1 MYQIRHLNYKKNFIM
16 SENFFECP
24 FISIVAGL
32 SPILSYSSINGL
44 SLGSIPIKYTVTV
57 DSTVTV
63 YLINEFD

>member
-1 MYQIRHLNYKKNFIM
+1 M
-16 SENFFECP
+16 
-24 FISIVAGL
+24 
-32 SPILSYSSINGL
+32 SINGL